1 MNSDINKLFVV
12 PLDET
17 FDSELYDTLSLL
29 IAHDKKARLDNYKSD
44 IDKKLGLYADLLVRI
59 AIYQDLS
66 IENCDIEFDTN
77 GYGKPHLIND
87 QEYHF
92 NISHTH
98 NMIAVAISNNPVG
111 VDVEQIREIDIGIA
125 KRFFTEREQNYIE
138 KSQDDLYERFF
149 EIWTKKEAYIKC
161 TGKGLSAPL
170 NSFDVTDKSLSKHF
184 YTVGYGKYIVNMCDS
199 EVNIAPTTIIMPE
212 VGLTSLAKNLL
223 SCIVASN

>member
-44 IDKKLGLYADLLVRI
+44 MDKKLGLYADLLVRV
-59 AIYQDLS
+59 AICQDLN
-66 IENCDIEFDTN
+66 IENSDIEFGTN
-77 GYGKPHLIND
+77 DYGKPFLTSNQD
-87 QEYHF
+87 YYF
-92 NISHTH
+92 NVSHTH
-98 NMIAVAISNNPVG
+98 NMIAAAISNNPVG
-111 VDVEQIREIDIGIA
+111 VDVEEIKEIDLGIA
-125 KRFFTEREQNYIE
+125 KRFFTGQEQNYID
-138 KSQDDLYERFF
+138 KSQNNIYERFF